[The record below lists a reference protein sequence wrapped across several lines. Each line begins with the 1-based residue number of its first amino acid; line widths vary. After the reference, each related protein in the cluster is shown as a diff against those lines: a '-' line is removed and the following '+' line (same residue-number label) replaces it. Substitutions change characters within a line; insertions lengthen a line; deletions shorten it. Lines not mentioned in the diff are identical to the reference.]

1 MMFKTFKVGDQVV
14 FGRPNGERTRG
25 TVVRVNRKSLS
36 IEQAEVRGLKRHR
49 AVGTKWRV
57 HPSLV
62 QHANGAAPAPSAK
75 RPDSVILSD
84 LQSIESR
91 LSPENLHWDGER
103 SPAQARAAE
112 RRLNAEKRRLLAELG
127 RAPTATFKVG
137 DRVAWDHGGRTV
149 HGTVKRVNRK
159 TVSTVAD
166 GIESGCWRVPPRL
179 LRAA

>member
-1 MMFKTFKVGDQVV
+1 MFKVGDQVV

-36 IEQAEVRGLKRHR
+36 IEQAEVRGQKRVR

-62 QHANGAAPAPSAK
+62 QHANGAAPAPRAK

-91 LSPENLHWDGER
+91 LSPENLSWDGER
-103 SPAQARAAE
+103 SPAQVRAAA

-127 RAPTATFKVG
+127 RAPTHNEVWGA
-137 DRVAWDHGGRTV
+137 
-149 HGTVKRVNRK
+149 
-159 TVSTVAD
+159 
-166 GIESGCWRVPPRL
+166 
-179 LRAA
+179 